1 MFPVFFHWTGLV
13 QNSISAAERELAA
26 ERKLAAK
33 RERMPAF
40 RRIFGRE
47 HEEIYPAG
55 ILWKMW
61 PGEIKKMRDFCGR
74 GHENRV

>member
-1 MFPVFFHWTGLV
+1 MFPVFFHWTVLV
-13 QNSISAAERELAA
+13 QNRISAAERELAAERVLAA

-55 ILWKMW
+55 IL
-61 PGEIKKMRDFCGR
+61 
-74 GHENRV
+74 